1 MEYIAIGFLAGTLF
15 AAIMIL
21 VMTGGL
27 HDMDKAE
34 RNGNSNSIDTDNVAD
49 RDNRSVDRDNIDVEE
64 VINVLNV
71 LRMVT
76 TGSETAKLDYAVE
89 CVEKVDRLHK
99 WIDLIEG
106 LEDQKKLFDMEG
118 EYVTI

>member
-1 MEYIAIGFLAGTLF
+1 MEYIAIGFLAGALF

-21 VMTGGL
+21 IMTGGL
-27 HDMDKAE
+27 HDMGKAE
-34 RNGNSNSIDTDNVAD
+34 RNGNTDSLDTDNVAD
-49 RDNRSVDRDNIDVEE
+49 RDNRGVDRDNIDVEE
-64 VINVLNV
+64 VINTLNV

-99 WIDLIEG
+99 WI
-106 LEDQKKLFDMEG
+106 G
-118 EYVTI
+118 EVEHVAI